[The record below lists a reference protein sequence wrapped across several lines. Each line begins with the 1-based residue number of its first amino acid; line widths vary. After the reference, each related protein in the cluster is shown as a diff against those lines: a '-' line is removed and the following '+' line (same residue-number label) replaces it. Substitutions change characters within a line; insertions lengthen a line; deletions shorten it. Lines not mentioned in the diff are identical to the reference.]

1 MHNNYRNNNV
11 VLTSEIHMLMK
22 LGDIQMAE
30 CVFKSVKKQGFL
42 HDHDKVT
49 YAAMIN
55 GFGLN
60 GMDHEAAEL
69 YKTVPMN
76 LRDEITHSCVLNTY
90 SHSGLLDKARIIFN
104 EIPVKT
110 VKIITIMIACLS
122 RLFLFDGAQKLLDEY
137 EKTNMAS
144 FVKYMALLYGL
155 RNSRNRI
162 LSEKIYNR
170 MKSLFL
176 NQKENLL
183 SGAILLSNIYSSIGE
198 HQLSN
203 DFRFDQKKKN

>member
-60 GMDHEAAEL
+60 GMDPEAAEL

-76 LRDEITHSCVLNTY
+76 LR
-90 SHSGLLDKARIIFN
+90 ARIIFN

-110 VKIITIMIACLS
+110 VKIITVMIACLS

-203 DFRFDQKKKN
+203 GFRFDQKKKN